1 MKTEWLVVPATITCV
16 FVLTVVVLIAVGA
29 W

>member
-1 MKTEWLVVPATITCV
+1 MTPDWLTVPATIVCI
-16 FVLTVVVLIAVGA
+16 FVLTIAVLIAVGA

>member
-1 MKTEWLVVPATITCV
+1 MTPDWLILPTTIALV
-16 FVLTVVVLIAVGA
+16 FFLTIVVLIAVGA

>member
-1 MKTEWLVVPATITCV
+1 MTPDWLSFSAAIASAFFPTI
-16 FVLTVVVLIAVGA
+16 VVLIAVGA